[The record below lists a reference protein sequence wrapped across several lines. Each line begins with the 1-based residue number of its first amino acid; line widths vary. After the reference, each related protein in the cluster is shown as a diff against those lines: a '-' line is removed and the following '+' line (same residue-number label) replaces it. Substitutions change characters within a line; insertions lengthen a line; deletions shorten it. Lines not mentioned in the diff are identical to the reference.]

1 MTNELQN
8 FIEQFYR
15 STSKIQQ
22 MRTKKLSFDGTPPL
36 QTASIH
42 FIEMIGKHKESNMTE
57 FARMLG
63 ITKGSVSQMAK
74 TLEEKRLIRRVKG
87 EENDKDTYFVLTEEG
102 RKIYEGHEKLHEE
115 MYSEIETVLSELTPE
130 DMEKAVRIFSRIESC
145 MDEYKHSF

>member
-15 STSKIQQ
+15 ITSKIQQ
-22 MRTKKLSFDGTPPL
+22 MRTKKISFDGTPPL

-87 EENDKDTYFVLTEEG
+87 EENEG
-102 RKIYEGHEKLHEE
+102 RKIYEGHEKHHEE